1 MLAGLLGAAV
11 LSGGLAA
18 DLTGVFAAVFAVV
31 LAAVF
36 AVLDLAAGIHI
47 PQGHKQMGKAAALK
61 AWQSKK
67 PGAVFKD
74 ATVNWPAQLGL
85 KHQRNLVV
93 QGLMAS
99 GGRSFGV
106 QPLRGGWLSN
116 RRGPRFAGEPVPE
129 VLLSRL
135 PSRRLDYTLG
145 LLQRLWRVA
154 PADPLRAV

>member
-11 LSGGLAA
+11 FSGGLAA
-18 DLTGVFAAVFAVV
+18 DLTGVLAAILAEDLAAVF
-31 LAAVF
+31 AAVF

-47 PQGHKQMGKAAALK
+47 PQGHKQMGKAADLK

-74 ATVNWPAQLGL
+74 ATVKWPVQLEL
-85 KHQRNLVV
+85 KHQLNLVV

-135 PSRRLDYTLG
+135 PSRSLDYTHEP
-145 LLQRLWRVA
+145 V
-154 PADPLRAV
+154 